1 VASTEK
7 GNSEQAV
14 RTQIEAERDQLADAV
29 RSLRS
34 ELHSATDVASK
45 LPPLPLLAVG
55 ALAGGFVLSGG
66 IGATVRLLFRRGRGG
81 NERASLGRFKLLD
94 SD

>member
-1 VASTEK
+1 MANTK
-7 GNSEQAV
+7 RNSEQAV

-29 RSLRS
+29 KSLRG
-34 ELHSATDVASK
+34 ELHAATDVASK
-45 LPPLPLLAVG
+45 LPPLPLLAIG

-66 IGATVRLLFRRGRGG
+66 IGATVRLVFRRGREGHK
-81 NERASLGRFKLLD
+81 RASLGRFKLLD